1 LRFLHIIHI
10 TSLPHLLPLNLV
22 HEVEVGLVEVVNTD
36 VTVLTTGGIGGTG
49 GVDIDGVKGTEVTTD
64 TANLVFE
71 DLVVE
76 AGLEFTLA
84 GGGGCDIHGG
94 LTTTENHVVLLGGDG
109 GGVEG
114 SVGGVGLED
123 VEVASGQELSDG

>member
-1 LRFLHIIHI
+1 M
-10 TSLPHLLPLNLV
+10 V
-22 HEVEVGLVEVVNTD
+22 DTD
-36 VTVLTTGGIGGTG
+36 VTVLTTGGVCGTG
-49 GVDIDGVKGTEVTTD
+49 RVDVNGVEGSEVATD

-84 GGGGCDIHGG
+84 GGGGGDIHGG
-94 LTTTENHVVLLGGDG
+94 LTTTENHVFLLWCHAGS
-109 GGVEG
+109 VEG

-123 VEVASGQELSDG
+123 GEVAGGHELHTVSERIGTELRMILP